1 MLEITSA
8 QLDAWLTAFL
18 WPFVRILAF
27 IATAPIFGE
36 TAIPRTAKVGL
47 AFALTVVVAPVLPP
61 MPDIPPASWAGIMI
75 IIQQF
80 IIGVALGLVM
90 RLVFA
95 AIQAA
100 GDYIALQMG
109 LSFASFYSPEAQG
122 TTTVLSRFLNM
133 IAILMFMALN
143 GHTIMIRLLIETFTR
158 LPIGQVAL
166 EPAGFD
172 AIARWGSFIFSA
184 GFLMS
189 LPVLTAL
196 LMINISMGILNR
208 ASPQFS
214 IFSVGFPITLTTG
227 VILLTFMTPELG
239 AIFQRMFESALNQ
252 MVSVTELLSSS

>member
-8 QLDAWLTAFL
+8 QLDAWLTAFF

-27 IATAPIFGE
+27 IGVAPIFGE
-36 TAIPRTAKVGL
+36 NAVPRPAKVGL
-47 AFALTVVVAPVLPP
+47 AFALTIIVAPVLPP
-61 MPDIPPASWAGIMI
+61 MPEVPPTSWTGLMI
-75 IIQQF
+75 VVQQF
-80 IIGVALGLVM
+80 IIGAALGLVM

-95 AIQAA
+95 AVQAA

-122 TTTVLSRFLNM
+122 TTTVLARFLNM

-158 LPIGQVAL
+158 LPIGRMGL
-166 EPAGFD
+166 EPAGFE
-172 AIARWGSFIFSA
+172 AIARWGSYIFSA
-184 GFLMS
+184 GFLMA

-196 LMINISMGILNR
+196 LIINISMGILNR

-214 IFSVGFPITLTTG
+214 VFSVGFPITLTTG
-227 VILLTFMTPELG
+227 VTLLTFMTPELG
-239 AIFQRMFESALNQ
+239 VVFQRMFESALNQ
-252 MVSVTELLSSS
+252 MVSVTELFY